1 MNQSPQQ
8 LRLHFR
14 KYGPGPR
21 HPDFR
26 TFAPRPTVSASQVL
40 SDMTNNTSESHQTTE
55 DWLLLNGSTSSG
67 LGSEEQSTMGS
78 ARRDEEGQVRSR
90 PSSFDFFGSL
100 PDQDDD
106 DDFAPGLHNSPEPD
120 DDLFLYPL
128 EHQPPPVNQI
138 RVPEDA
144 QFSEIPTE
152 QELEEFH
159 AIKKLL
165 PSDSVPPAFRESA
178 AVRLI
183 YLHAVKASIFHNHT
197 DDDCNRRITEDLDI
211 LDAAGI
217 LPTNPAPAR
226 TLVTAKRRLG
236 LDVDLYIHKQ
246 PICTVCYKH
255 YSLEDIAKLSD
266 SNCTVRR
273 CKGQVY

>member
-1 MNQSPQQ
+1 
-8 LRLHFR
+8 
-14 KYGPGPR
+14 
-21 HPDFR
+21 
-26 TFAPRPTVSASQVL
+26 
-40 SDMTNNTSESHQTTE
+40 
-55 DWLLLNGSTSSG
+55 
-67 LGSEEQSTMGS
+67 MGS

-144 QFSEIPTE
+144 QFLEIPTE

-178 AVRLI
+178 AVHLI
-183 YLHAVKASIFHNHT
+183 YLHAVKVSIFHNHT
-197 DDDCNRRITEDLDI
+197 DDDCNPRITEDI

-217 LPTNPAPAR
+217 LPTNPAPAQ
-226 TLVTAKRRLG
+226 TL
-236 LDVDLYIHKQ
+236 
-246 PICTVCYKH
+246 C
-255 YSLEDIAKLSD
+255 
-266 SNCTVRR
+266 
-273 CKGQVY
+273 